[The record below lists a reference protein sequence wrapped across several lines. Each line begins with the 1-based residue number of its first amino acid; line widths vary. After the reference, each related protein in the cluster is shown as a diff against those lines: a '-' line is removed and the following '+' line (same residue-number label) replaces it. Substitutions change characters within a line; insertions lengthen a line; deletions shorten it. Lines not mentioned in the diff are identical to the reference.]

1 VSDGL
6 VDLLDSLV
14 DTGVAAGGDVTIS
27 VAGIDLIALR
37 LKALLASVGTEG
49 ADDIVFPGRER
60 RRPRTALP
68 ARVEADENSLQ
79 RGLAQLVL
87 MLVEILGELLERQA
101 VRRMAAGSLDD
112 EEAEKLGAAFLAL
125 HKRVDELYDELVGP
139 DRDAEWAGVG
149 GAARAAPSVS

>member
-1 VSDGL
+1 MSDGL
-6 VDLLDSLV
+6 VDLLDRLV

-27 VAGIDLIALR
+27 VAGVDLIALR
-37 LKALLASVGTEG
+37 LKALLASVGAEG
-49 ADDIVFPGRER
+49 ADDLVFPRRER

-112 EEAEKLGAAFLAL
+112 AEAEKLGAAFLAL
-125 HKRVDELYDELVGP
+125 HKRVDELYDELVG
-139 DRDAEWAGVG
+139 DEKQSDWLSS
-149 GAARAAPSVS
+149 AALSR

>member
-1 VSDGL
+1 MSDGL

-49 ADDIVFPGRER
+49 ADDLAFPRRER
-60 RRPRTALP
+60 RTRALP
-68 ARVEADENSLQ
+68 ARVDADESSLQ

-87 MLVEILGELLERQA
+87 VLVEILGELLERQA
-101 VRRMAAGSLDD
+101 VRRMAAGSLSD

-125 HKRVDELYDELVGP
+125 HKRVDELYDELVGGEP
-139 DRDAEWAGVG
+139 ARRPRSGVLTETVG
-149 GAARAAPSVS
+149 

>member
-49 ADDIVFPGRER
+49 ADDLAFPRRER
-60 RRPRTALP
+60 RRPRRALP

-87 MLVEILGELLERQA
+87 LLVEILGELLERQA
-101 VRRMAAGSLDD
+101 VRRMAAGSLSDA
-112 EEAEKLGAAFLAL
+112 EAERLGAAFLAL
-125 HKRVDELYDELVGP
+125 HKRVDELYDELVGEQ
-139 DRDAEWAGVG
+139 AEQPLL
-149 GAARAAPSVS
+149 RALG

>member
-6 VDLLDSLV
+6 VEILDRLV

-37 LKALLASVGTEG
+37 LKALLTSVGTEG
-49 ADDIVFPGRER
+49 AEDLAFPRRER

-68 ARVEADENSLQ
+68 ARVDADEHSLQ

-101 VRRMAAGSLDD
+101 VRRMAAGSLSDA
-112 EEAEKLGAAFLAL
+112 EAEKLGAAFLAL
-125 HKRVDELYDELVGP
+125 HKRVDELYDELVGDEKRSDWLNP
-139 DRDAEWAGVG
+139 
-149 GAARAAPSVS
+149 AALSR